1 MFLYVNVLLVIRQY
15 FFMYTVFSIWWI
27 IECTPP
33 PSFSAGEVE
42 PPTKFS
48 KKGGLTGP
56 QLWEGV
62 AGKEGVTF
70 FREGCNFYQ
79 KNKIYNDKKSL

>member
-1 MFLYVNVLLVIRQY
+1 MYVVEMFNDRLHNVQPAL
-15 FFMYTVFSIWWI
+15 
-27 IECTPP
+27 
-33 PSFSAGEVE
+33 SADGGEEVE

-56 QLWEGV
+56 QFWEGV

-70 FREGCNFYQ
+70 FRGGGCNFT
-79 KNKIYNDKKSL
+79 KK